1 MRSPAWLLSGM
12 THSVAGELM
21 LREGRLVFE
30 TRDGRRILDASLGDI
45 SAVKFPWY
53 YFSGGM
59 KIRIGMNTYRFSF
72 ARPGNL
78 AEDFS
83 KDARTGDI
91 GSGRRS
97 GAAWKSVLADSIVAR

>member
-1 MRSPAWLLSGM
+1 
-12 THSVAGELM
+12 
-21 LREGRLVFE
+21 
-30 TRDGRRILDASLGDI
+30 
-45 SAVKFPWY
+45 
-53 YFSGGM
+53 M